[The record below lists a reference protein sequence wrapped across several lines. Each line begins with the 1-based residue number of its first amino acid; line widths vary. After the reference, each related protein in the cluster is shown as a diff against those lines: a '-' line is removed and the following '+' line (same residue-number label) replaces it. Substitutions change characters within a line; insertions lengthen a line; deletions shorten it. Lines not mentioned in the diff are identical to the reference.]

1 MINRLWNAL
10 MRKQKYQKK
19 ETLELYYEGIS
30 GKKYHRNF
38 YKAINGFIIERVNDK
53 IVEIEKH
60 KEVEN
65 A

>member
-1 MINRLWNAL
+1 

-38 YKAINGFIIERVNDK
+38 YKVVDGFIIDRVNDK

>member
-1 MINRLWNAL
+1 MISDFIKSLIK
-10 MRKQKYQKK
+10 KQKYKKK

-38 YKAINGFIIERVNDK
+38 YKSINGFIIDRVNDK

-65 A
+65 V

>member
-1 MINRLWNAL
+1 

-19 ETLELYYEGIS
+19 ETLEQLYYEGIS

-38 YKAINGFIIERVNDK
+38 YKVVDGFIIDRVNDK